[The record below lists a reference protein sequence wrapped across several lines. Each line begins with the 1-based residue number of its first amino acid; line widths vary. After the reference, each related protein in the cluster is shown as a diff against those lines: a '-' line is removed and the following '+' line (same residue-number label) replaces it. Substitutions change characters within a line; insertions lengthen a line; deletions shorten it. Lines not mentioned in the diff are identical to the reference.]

1 MVIRISYDIIHTVW
15 SGLSNKII
23 MTYLRTIF
31 TPILNILNRRTYEI
45 NKEDKANDPSSAVSG
60 RKTESRR
67 TKQWSKGQRNPYV
80 FICTT
85 LWHEEEVEMATL
97 MTSVSKLL
105 RRARDKKLD
114 PKDEDGYDLE
124 MHIFFDN
131 VFEKKKR
138 EPNETEGVY
147 AEERIELN
155 VYVKLRVFFLCSG
168 LKSFLFNLKVRSS
181 KTT

>member
-1 MVIRISYDIIHTVW
+1 MAQENFYNAMNQADVAADS
-15 SGLSNKII
+15 SG
-23 MTYLRTIF
+23 TAG
-31 TPILNILNRRTYEI
+31 RR
-45 NKEDKANDPSSAVSG
+45 
-60 RKTESRR
+60 TESRR

-105 RRARDKKLD
+105 RKARDKKIQ
-114 PKDEDGYDLE
+114 KEDNGYDLE

-138 EPNETEGVY
+138 EQDQNDGVY
-147 AEERIELN
+147 AEERLELN
-155 VYVKLRVFFLCSG
+155 VYVKFRVFIF
-168 LKSFLFNLKVRSS
+168 
-181 KTT
+181 

>member
-1 MVIRISYDIIHTVW
+1 M
-15 SGLSNKII
+15 
-23 MTYLRTIF
+23 
-31 TPILNILNRRTYEI
+31 NRRTYDLVQEQWFS
-45 NKEDKANDPSSAVSG
+45 NLNQSDSSGTSDG
-60 RKTESRR
+60 RRTESRR

-105 RRARDKKLD
+105 RKARDKQND
-114 PKDEDGYDLE
+114 PEDDTGYDLE

-138 EPNETEGVY
+138 EQNEDDGVC
-147 AEERIELN
+147 AEERLELN
-155 VYVKLRVFFLCSG
+155 VYVKFRVFIF
-168 LKSFLFNLKVRSS
+168 
-181 KTT
+181 

>member
-1 MVIRISYDIIHTVW
+1 MAQENFYNAMNQADEAADS
-15 SGLSNKII
+15 SG
-23 MTYLRTIF
+23 TAG
-31 TPILNILNRRTYEI
+31 RR
-45 NKEDKANDPSSAVSG
+45 
-60 RKTESRR
+60 TESRR

-105 RRARDKKLD
+105 RKARDKKIQ
-114 PKDEDGYDLE
+114 KEDNGYDLE

-138 EPNETEGVY
+138 EQDQNDGVY
-147 AEERIELN
+147 AEERLELN
-155 VYVKLRVFFLCSG
+155 VYVKFRVFIF
-168 LKSFLFNLKVRSS
+168 
-181 KTT
+181 

>member
-1 MVIRISYDIIHTVW
+1 
-15 SGLSNKII
+15 
-23 MTYLRTIF
+23 
-31 TPILNILNRRTYEI
+31 
-45 NKEDKANDPSSAVSG
+45 
-60 RKTESRR
+60 
-67 TKQWSKGQRNPYV
+67 
-80 FICTT
+80 
-85 LWHEEEVEMATL
+85 MATL

-105 RRARDKKLD
+105 RKARDKQKD
-114 PKDEDGYDLE
+114 PEDDSGYDLE

-155 VYVKLRVFFLCSG
+155 VYVKLRVFICSG

>member
-1 MVIRISYDIIHTVW
+1 M
-15 SGLSNKII
+15 K
-23 MTYLRTIF
+23 TID
-31 TPILNILNRRTYEI
+31 TQT
-45 NKEDKANDPSSAVSG
+45 
-60 RKTESRR
+60 
-67 TKQWSKGQRNPYV
+67 KGQRNPYV

-105 RRARDKKLD
+105 RRARDKKED
-114 PKDEDGYDLE
+114 PNDDDGYDLE

-138 EPNETEGVY
+138 EQNDENGIY

-155 VYVKLRVFFLCSG
+155 VYVKL
-168 LKSFLFNLKVRSS
+168 K
-181 KTT
+181 